1 MSDRPWYPHYSA
13 DFVHGVVGLGAAE
26 IGTYI
31 VILDLIYDR
40 GQPVV
45 NDPKRIGAILG
56 EGPRKTRALIGRLI
70 EAGKLIELD
79 GRLENNRARKERENL
94 AKTSRK
100 SSEIAANAA
109 RIRWSNN
116 KNQSLSD
123 AGSIMLS
130 RARATTITTTKEK
143 KGNGKDRSG
152 EKSGERSDYS
162 EQEIAGLQLEFDTI
176 DVPSEIETL
185 AAWADGKGIIKP
197 NERKIAIYGALK
209 GKHELRT
216 QAGSLIAQRENPPTI
231 AVSSALANSKL
242 AKAKARH

>member
-40 GQPVV
+40 GQPII

-70 EAGKLIELD
+70 AAGKLIEVD
-79 GRLENNRARKERENL
+79 GRLENNRARKERENI

-100 SSEIAANAA
+100 TSEIVA
-109 RIRWSNN
+109 
-116 KNQSLSD
+116 KNSRNRCHIEENQLLSD

-143 KGNGKDRSG
+143 KGDGKDRSG
-152 EKSGERSDYS
+152 EKSGEQSDYS
-162 EQEIAGLQLEFDTI
+162 DQEIAGLQLEFDTI

-185 AAWADGKGIIKP
+185 EAWADGKGIIKP

-231 AVSSALANSKL
+231 SVSDALANSRL
-242 AKAKARH
+242 ARAKH